1 MLQGM
6 ASAFHFSIKC
16 SMIGENSLWP
26 ERPDIRESDAE
37 RRKPMLLVT
46 TETIPGKELELL
58 GMVEGCMIQSKHI
71 GKDIGQSLK
80 TMVGG
85 ELKSYT
91 AMMTEAK
98 DTARQRMRAEAE
110 KLGADAVVN
119 VRYATSAIV
128 QGAAEIIAYGT
139 AVRYR

>member
-1 MLQGM
+1 
-6 ASAFHFSIKC
+6 
-16 SMIGENSLWP
+16 
-26 ERPDIRESDAE
+26 
-37 RRKPMLLVT
+37 MLLVT

-91 AMMTEAK
+91 AMMAEAK

-110 KLGADAVVN
+110 KLGADAVVG
-119 VRYATSAIV
+119 VRYTTSAIV
-128 QGAAEIIAYGT
+128 QGAAEVIAYGT
-139 AVRYR
+139 AARYR